1 MSTGVDLGT
10 IGLVTKRGELRT
22 VGPAGRRSRLI
33 RKHWQ
38 YYLIFAVPLA
48 YVVIFSYVPMG
59 GILLAFKS
67 YRITEGIFGSPW
79 AGLRYFEQFFNSP
92 RFWDLLRNT
101 LGVSVY
107 SLLAGFPLPIVFALM
122 LNETTSLRFK
132 RTVQLVTYAPYFI
145 STVVMVSIIM
155 QFLDPRIGFVNRVI
169 VLLGGQAQ
177 NFMGQASL
185 FQSIYV
191 WSGVWQSMG
200 YAAIIYIA
208 ALSGIDPAL
217 YEAAYMDGASRFRK
231 MIHIDIPGL
240 LPTIV
245 ILLILN
251 VGGLMNVGFEKVF
264 LMQNPINLS
273 SSEIISTY
281 VYKIG
286 ILSAQFSFG
295 TAVGLFNSVVN
306 LLLIVGVNQIARK
319 IGETSLW

>member
-1 MSTGVDLGT
+1 MTGLSKARKRARELGSAPS
-10 IGLVTKRGELRT
+10 R
-22 VGPAGRRSRLI
+22 ARLI

-48 YVVIFSYVPMG
+48 YVVIFGYVPMG

-67 YRITEGIFGSPW
+67 YHITEGILRSPW
-79 AGLRYFEQFFNSP
+79 AGLRYFGQFFGSP
-92 RFWDLLRNT
+92 RFWTLLQNT
-101 LGVSVY
+101 LGISVY
-107 SLLAGFPLPIVFALM
+107 SLLAGFPIPIVFALM

-132 RTVQLVTYAPYFI
+132 RSVQLVTYAPYFI

-169 VLLGGQAQ
+169 VLLGGQAR
-177 NFMGQASL
+177 NFMGQASI

-191 WSGVWQSMG
+191 WSGIWQNTG

-208 ALSGIDPAL
+208 ALSSIDPTL
-217 YEAAYMDGASRFRK
+217 YEAAFMDGASRFRK
-231 MIHIDIPGL
+231 MVHIDIPGL

-245 ILLILN
+245 IMLILS

-264 LMQNPINLS
+264 LMQNPLNLS
-273 SSEIISTY
+273 NSEIIATY

-286 ILSAQFSFG
+286 ILSSQFSFG
-295 TAVGLFNSVVN
+295 TAVGLFNSVIN
-306 LLLIVGVNQIARK
+306 LILIVGVNQIARK